1 MGKLQDCPMSTA
13 ERQFAPF
20 RGLEQG
26 IFVPF
31 GHQNAPRADVE
42 RWAAAGA
49 KLGVLHK
56 KIRRKFS
63 YL

>member
-1 MGKLQDCPMSTA
+1 MSTA